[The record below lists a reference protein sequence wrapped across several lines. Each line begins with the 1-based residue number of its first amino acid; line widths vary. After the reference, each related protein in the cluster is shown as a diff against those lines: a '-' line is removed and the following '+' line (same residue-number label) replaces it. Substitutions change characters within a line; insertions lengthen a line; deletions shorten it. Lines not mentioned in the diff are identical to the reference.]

1 MAGRQRPGRDDV
13 RRIGFDLPLETNRD
27 VANDETE
34 RKDIKRALIFGVV
47 MATIELG
54 IVLWLAYC

>member
-1 MAGRQRPGRDDV
+1 M
-13 RRIGFDLPLETNRD
+13 
-27 VANDETE
+27 ANDETE

-54 IVLWLAYC
+54 VVLWLAYC